1 MRRRLLAI
9 LLAPAAVVAAPRL
22 FYSKSF
28 PGSVPEYVEILVER
42 DGKVEFREDAKD
54 EAPIR
59 FTLLEADVNEF
70 FALAEKL
77 GKFQRPL
84 ESGLPVARMGQKTFR
99 WEDGATKHSVEF
111 NYSQDLDAQALLDRF
126 EKITET
132 VGHRI
137 QLERAVRYDRLG
149 IHKVLLQIQVTI
161 EKNRLSGGEILLPY
175 LDRIRNNDSFLNMA
189 RERASALA
197 EWIRNGKPKAE

>member
-1 MRRRLLAI
+1 MRRLAAA
-9 LLAPAAVVAAPRL
+9 LLAPAVLAGAPRL

-28 PGSVPEYVEILVER
+28 PGSVPEYAEIRVER
-42 DGKVEFREDAKD
+42 DGKTEYREDPKD

-59 FTLLEADVNEF
+59 FTMPEADVNEF

-77 GKFQRPL
+77 EHFKRPL

-99 WEDGATKHSVEF
+99 FEDGATKHSVEF

-132 VGHRI
+132 VSHRI

-149 IHKVLLQIQVTI
+149 VNKVLLQLQVTL
-161 EKNRLSGGEILLPY
+161 EKNRITGGEILLPY
-175 LDRIRNNDSFLNMA
+175 LDRIRLNDTFLNMA
-189 RERASALA
+189 RERAAALA